1 MTIPELNKIIMRERT
16 IIFAERPWVKNLGVA
31 IAIITFVVS
40 IYMWFFYRK
49 APNYKYEIVSHTT
62 VLAENAEVP
71 YIKILVDSVDIH
83 HTENNISIVEIKV
96 LNSGKASLR
105 RDDYDF
111 SDFGLNITN
120 GHLLGEPKFSSA
132 STNHIVYCLAT
143 HNFRNTGSFINMPI
157 LPLDSKDYYLLKLA
171 VLHKNN
177 ERVRFEPI
185 GKIIG
190 QKEIEVEDAIRLN
203 EPFLS
208 RLLDENIWMH
218 LLRFLLYFLVL
229 FGGITVCVSLD
240 DRIRKDKKKRQFS
253 KVIKSENIDNDVVNT
268 YLKLG
273 ERQYESLI
281 QILNVSE
288 KELYKKYMSSLNFTK
303 SDKNKT
309 NLEQWMFHKERA
321 TTIKYMLQ
329 NKYLYLTGEQISVN
343 KRKKKSALELY
354 NKLLVNNLMSYV
366 DKEQELILTS
376 DVN

>member
-1 MTIPELNKIIMRERT
+1 M
-16 IIFAERPWVKNLGVA
+16 
-31 IAIITFVVS
+31 
-40 IYMWFFYRK
+40 
-49 APNYKYEIVSHTT
+49 
-62 VLAENAEVP
+62 
-71 YIKILVDSVDIH
+71 
-83 HTENNISIVEIKV
+83 
-96 LNSGKASLR
+96 
-105 RDDYDF
+105 
-111 SDFGLNITN
+111 
-120 GHLLGEPKFSSA
+120 
-132 STNHIVYCLAT
+132 
-143 HNFRNTGSFINMPI
+143 
-157 LPLDSKDYYLLKLA
+157 
-171 VLHKNN
+171 HKNN
-177 ERVRFEPI
+177 ESVRFEPI

-218 LLRFLLYFLVL
+218 LLRVLLYFLVL

-354 NKLLVNNLMSYV
+354 NKLLVNNIMSYV